1 MRILLIEDN
10 EDDVLTI
17 REMLAEEKDATFD
30 LELADCLGKGGWIM
44 NGARKLATSTT

>member
-30 LELADCLGKGGWIM
+30 LELADCLGKGG
-44 NGARKLATSTT
+44 AES